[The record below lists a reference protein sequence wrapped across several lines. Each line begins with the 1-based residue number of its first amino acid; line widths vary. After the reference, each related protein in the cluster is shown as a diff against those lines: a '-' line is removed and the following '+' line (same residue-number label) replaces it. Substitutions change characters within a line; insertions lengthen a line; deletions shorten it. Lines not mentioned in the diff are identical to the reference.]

1 MVIFK
6 PAVLDWAMVFLTH
19 VTKNYL
25 VVGFSDHA
33 ETRCFPGSIRGT
45 PRATADVTQIAVV
58 AQLLVGRKLALVSR
72 RGAVAFPPESK
83 W

>member
-6 PAVLDWAMVFLTH
+6 RAVLDWAMVFLTY
-19 VTKNYL
+19 VTKNYPA
-25 VVGFSDHA
+25 VGFSAHA
-33 ETRCFPGSIRGT
+33 ETRCFPGSVRGT
-45 PRATADVTQIAVV
+45 PRATTDITQVAVVTQ
-58 AQLLVGRKLALVSR
+58 LLLGRKLALVSR